1 MNAPLYTTEILALV
15 VDTANYPRLDAP
27 HASEEARTPICGSRI
42 TVDVEVDTAG
52 RVSAI
57 GMDVHACAMGQAS
70 AAIFAAGVSG
80 RTGDEIEGAALALGE
95 WLSGVSNAPPPWP
108 NSAKL
113 APAIPHSARH
123 AAILLPFRAGAA
135 AAKRAAALNQGQV
148 A

>member
-1 MNAPLYTTEILALV
+1 MNAPLYTTEILRLA
-15 VDTANYPRLDAP
+15 VDAANYPRLDAP

-42 TVDVEVDTAG
+42 MVDVEVDKAG

-57 GMDVHACAMGQAS
+57 GTDVHACAMGQAS
-70 AAIFAAGVSG
+70 AAIFAGGACG
-80 RTGDEIEGAALALGE
+80 RTSDEIEDAATALGE
-95 WLSGVSNAPPPWP
+95 WLSGVSNASPSWP

-135 AAKRAAALNQGQV
+135 AAKRAATQGQ
-148 A
+148 AA